1 MKKVVNFLRGSVE
14 VEAQGAFPE
23 RFLNLCAQ
31 RGVSFW
37 GVEWVES
44 TAVRLKVPRQERGD
58 LEDLATRSGC
68 TLSEVERGGLPTFL
82 ERFRRRYALLAG
94 LALSLLAVL
103 LMTQFVLVVDVSG
116 NTEVPSATILSTL
129 RRLGVRP
136 GAFGPALEINYIEQR
151 ALLELEGISWMSI
164 NLHGARAEVLVR
176 ERVKAPELVDE
187 SEHGDIIAETD
198 SVITRLEVLAGETER
213 KVGEP
218 VAAGEVLIQGN
229 VLLEGPMYSEQDVG
243 WQQVRAQGRVEAQTW
258 RTLQATIPLT
268 AQVKEYTGRETG
280 RWFLT
285 ILGKR
290 INFYRK
296 SGISFP
302 QYDKISSTW
311 NAGSGMDLALPLSL
325 GRETMREYTLTPA
338 EVDLAAAQEML
349 EAQLERAL
357 TEQIEGGSIT
367 RTEYTAVVTDEMLT
381 VTLRAECTEEIGR
394 FVPFDEPG
402 YQTRLP
408 AGRGDETNS

>member
-44 TAVRLKVPRQERGD
+44 TAVRLKVPPQERCG
-58 LEDLATRSGC
+58 LEDLAVRSGC

-103 LMTQFVLVVDVSG
+103 LMTQFVLVVDVAG
-116 NTEVPSATILSTL
+116 NTEVPSAAILSTL

-151 ALLELEGISWMSI
+151 ALLELEGLSWMSI

-176 ERVKAPELVDE
+176 ERVKAPELVDGT
-187 SEHGDIIAETD
+187 EHGDIIAETD
-198 SVITRLEVLAGETER
+198 GVVTRLEVLAGETER

-218 VAAGEVLIQGN
+218 VAEGDVLIRGN

-258 RTLQATIPLT
+258 RTLQASIPLT

-357 TEQIEGGSIT
+357 TEQI
-367 RTEYTAVVTDEMLT
+367 
-381 VTLRAECTEEIGR
+381 
-394 FVPFDEPG
+394 
-402 YQTRLP
+402 
-408 AGRGDETNS
+408 